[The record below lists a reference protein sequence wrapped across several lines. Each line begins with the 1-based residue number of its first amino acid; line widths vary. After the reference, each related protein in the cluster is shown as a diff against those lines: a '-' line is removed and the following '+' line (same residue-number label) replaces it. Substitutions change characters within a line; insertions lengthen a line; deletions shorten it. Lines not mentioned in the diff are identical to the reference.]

1 MIRFIAI
8 TALALAV
15 SALGGAKAW
24 SEPTFFKSFGSVGF
38 TDTQI
43 AKVNVTNLS
52 SIQAPPGKT
61 CQVSAIFMYSDGAI
75 FSSDGSPIS
84 ASATCSMVPAWT

>member
-1 MIRFIAI
+1 MRRFIAI
-8 TALALAV
+8 AVLALAV
-15 SALGGAKAW
+15 SVLEGAKAW

-52 SIQAPPGKT
+52 SIQAPPDKT